1 LTTDNASAEKANA
14 LISEYDQY
22 YQTLVEMDDDK
33 GWASKLKYYLKDRPA
48 DVLKE
53 TDIVQWWQVCSYSI
67 PSIYFM

>member
-33 GWASKLKYYLKDRPA
+33 GWASELKHYLKDRPA

-67 PSIYFM
+67 SSIYFM